1 MPYYEVKLK
10 HADAEGR
17 FQIEADSEEQAIEKA
32 KAVAASK
39 ANDINPDD
47 YTVESV
53 ELEQA

>member
-1 MPYYEVKLK
+1 MPHYEVKLK
-10 HADAEGR
+10 HGDAEGR

-39 ANDINPDD
+39 KNDINPDD